1 MKKITI
7 YALRCLALIA
17 MITLTGSGIM
27 NAQTPVKRVLVEEGT
42 GAWCGYCPRGA
53 TTLLNTIEK
62 YPGKVIGVAV
72 HNKSAGR
79 PDMMALPDEPTFS
92 SNFIDGYPSMTIDR
106 KRYNVS
112 GTKIGVSD
120 GAILGPIQAQM
131 ATAAK
136 VDVTIENL
144 VYNSS
149 NRTLTVD
156 VKGRFVASVPGDV
169 RFNLYIVEDSVK
181 GSGSGYD
188 QANYMNADNSS
199 NWYNKGNPILNF
211 YHRHVLRAWLGGP
224 DGDAGVIPNP
234 AANGGVYTK
243 SYTYKL
249 PSNWN
254 TNRIQLVGLIQMYN
268 ASTDKREI
276 LNAVEAGLFET
287 KLPSIAVTGSIADPY
302 IHAALT
308 STSTRKVVFKNEND
322 KDLDVTIEVDAPNSN
337 IPDGW
342 TATVEPSTA
351 TIPAGGTIEATVTI
365 TTDGTLD
372 YAKAIVTAKPIVTDA
387 IPVAGTASVFAL
399 SEGIKYAVIEG
410 FNFFIKQPFSESMKA
425 INVVGDQTKV
435 FSWGTDQEILQAY
448 ADQFNV
454 CVISFSGGL
463 IYNGTADFVGG
474 LPFAAEASNT
484 DYPNMAKYVKSVM
497 AAGKSVLISLPN
509 GLALNQQ
516 PAAMNQDATDF
527 FKMLGVELG
536 NAGQRFTV
544 STSGNTTTYAQSSF
558 TVAGVANE
566 ICANIYGTGNGGG
579 YYTFWTNLMKL
590 SPGSTSVPIFT
601 ISTKPAEI
609 VGVRYEAANKARVV
623 LLTFDMGAFNNDAI
637 SKQIT
642 EKSINWLAEGMI
654 VKPKAPVIAGIN
666 DLDFGDVELKKS
678 KDMNVTI
685 RNEGDADLVIT
696 AIEAIINT
704 DFKVKKVALPM
715 TIAPGDSSVI
725 TITFTPTAKG
735 EALTGVLKI
744 TSNDPVNN
752 SINADLVGTGKEAA
766 ASVFTPAEDAKTII
780 GMTAG
785 PNPATTVST
794 ISYRIGGVSPQV
806 VEMYVVD
813 VRGARVATLVDN
825 LTLAPGSYSASINAA
840 DLANGSYRIV
850 AHTAV
855 ETVQLPLVINR

>member
-17 MITLTGSGIM
+17 MITLAGSGIM

-53 TTLLNTIEK
+53 TTLLNTIDK

-112 GTKIGVSD
+112 GTKIGVGD
-120 GAILGPIQAQM
+120 GSILGPIQAQM

-144 VYNSS
+144 VYSS
-149 NRTLTVD
+149 ANRTLTVD
-156 VKGRFVASVPGDV
+156 VKGRFVASVTGDI

-188 QANYMNADNSS
+188 QANYMNADNTS

-243 SYTYKL
+243 SYTYKI

-254 TNRIQLVGLIQMYN
+254 TNRIQLVGLVQMYTDKN
-268 ASTDKREI
+268 TDKREI

-287 KLPSIAVTGSIADPY
+287 KLPTIAVTGSVADPY
-302 IHAALT
+302 IHAPLT
-308 STSTRKVVFKNEND
+308 STLTRKVVFKNDND
-322 KDLDVTIEVDAPNSN
+322 KDLDVNIEVDAPNST

-342 TATVEPSTA
+342 TATVEPATA
-351 TIPAGGTIEATVTI
+351 TIPAGGTVEATVTI

-372 YAKAIVTAKPIVTDA
+372 YAKALVSAKPVVTDA

-410 FNFFIKQPFSESMKA
+410 FNFFVKQPFSESMKA
-425 INVVGDQTKV
+425 IDVVGDQTKV
-435 FSWGTDQEILQAY
+435 FSWVNDQEILQAY
-448 ADQFNV
+448 ANQFNV

-463 IYNGTADFVGG
+463 IYNGTGDFIGG
-474 LPFAAEASNT
+474 LPFAAQESNT

-516 PAAMNQDATDF
+516 AAANNQDATDF
-527 FKMLGVELG
+527 FKTLGVELG

-544 STSGNTTTYAQSSF
+544 SGNSYTATAF
-558 TVAGVANE
+558 TVSGVSNE
-566 ICANIYGTGNGGG
+566 ICAGINGTGNGGSG

-601 ISTKPAEI
+601 ISTKPSEI
-609 VGVRYEAANKARVV
+609 VGVRYEGANKSRVV
-623 LLTFDMGAFNNDAI
+623 LLTFDMGSFNNDAI

-666 DLDFGDVELKKS
+666 DLDFGEVELKKS
-678 KDMNVTI
+678 KDLPVTI

-715 TIAPGDSSVI
+715 TIAPGESSAI
-725 TITFTPTAKG
+725 TVTFTPTVKG

-785 PNPATTVST
+785 PNPASTVST
-794 ISYRIGGVSPQV
+794 ISYRIGGNASQV

-825 LTLAPGSYSASINAA
+825 LSLAPGSYTASIKAA
-840 DLANGSYRIV
+840 DLASGSYRIV